1 MHRNVIRVLMI
12 LMLVFVVA
20 ASMAIAQGGGAPGGR
35 LRDSGRLVH
44 SAVLE
49 RSF

>member
-1 MHRNVIRVLMI
+1 MARNEIRVLMI
-12 LMLVFVVA
+12 LMQVIVVA
-20 ASMAIAQGGGAPGGR
+20 ASLAMAQGGGAPSGR